1 MWNSLCT
8 IWRTLNNMISI
19 LTVLIVLYLL
29 YSILDGRFHF
39 SFWRPTPVFIGNA
52 KKQPEPVNP
61 WDENLVDDNVL
72 PKRAP

>member
-8 IWRTLNNMISI
+8 IWRTLNIAFSI
-19 LTVLIVLYLL
+19 LTFLIVLYFV
-29 YSILDGRFHF
+29 YSISPDTFRFA
-39 SFWRPTPVFIGNA
+39 FWRPARVFIGNA
-52 KKQPEPVNP
+52 DKHPEPVNP